1 MRDWVLVVL
10 EGSSRNKA
18 SIRDYK
24 ILRNKFGTSIFR
36 ETGLNL
42 SIRRAYGEHTAGLR
56 WYLANGVRLW
66 VYCEAWRSRTWY
78 LWDSIQVW
86 RPHMAT
92 WLKPSV
98 DPDHLWRH
106 RWHPNEHQS
115 GSCRSERLH
124 ATKIG
129 KAVPGYRL

>member
-56 WYLANGVRLW
+56 WYLANGARLW
-66 VYCEAWRSRTWY
+66 VYCEAWRNRTWY
-78 LWDSIQVW
+78 SGEQIRLADSHAKLPPRKTGPNLSIQKHTASI
-86 RPHMAT
+86 RRAYAGALPM
-92 WLKPSV
+92 
-98 DPDHLWRH
+98 
-106 RWHPNEHQS
+106 
-115 GSCRSERLH
+115 G
-124 ATKIG
+124 
-129 KAVPGYRL
+129 